1 MRAEQITDPVAHHG
15 EGPVWDDALGVLHFV
30 DMLAGDLLSFAP
42 ESAVVHRRHLA
53 SVLAAVRPRRAGG
66 LVLAVE
72 RGFALLDSLDAP
84 VEFLEPLWSDP
95 GMRMNEGGCDP
106 AGGFYCGGMATTDD
120 ADAATGRAALY
131 RLSPDLHTRPALA
144 AVTISNGLAWAPD
157 GSFAYYVD
165 SPTQRID
172 RVVFD
177 PESGV
182 VTERRPF
189 ATIPAES
196 GAPDGLTVDA
206 EGGVWTA
213 LFGGGELR
221 ELAASTLASALRE
234 AGSVKAAPGTPYVDL
249 LVDSGLVKSKGEA
262 RRAIGEG
269 GAYLNNERVTDP
281 ELVPGTEDLLDG
293 GWLVLRRGKRNFAG
307 VEIS

>member
-131 RLSPDLHTRPALA
+131 RLSPDLHTRLALA
-144 AVTISNGLAWAPD
+144 GVTISNGLAWAPD

-213 LFGGGELR
+213 LFGGGAVR
-221 ELAASTLASALRE
+221 RYRPD
-234 AGSVKAAPGTPYVDL
+234 GSPDVVVEVPVPYVTACAFGGKDL
-249 LVDSGLVKSKGEA
+249 ATLYITTSAEPPGARTHPISGALF
-262 RRAIGEG
+262 
-269 GAYLNNERVTDP
+269 RVATP
-281 ELVPGTEDLLDG
+281 VVGLPAAQ
-293 GWLVLRRGKRNFAG
+293 FAG
-307 VEIS
+307 